1 MSTQPEQ
8 QTTAELFALAR
19 EIASACLKR
28 QKTLS
33 WDEAVGAAG
42 IASAMLADIAS
53 SHGDGDRA
61 NCIEHAKKRFNEGL
75 LVKVTKV
82 ATASGSTH

>member
-1 MSTQPEQ
+1 MSTQPVN
-8 QTTAELFALAR
+8 TAEIFELAR

-53 SHGDGDRA
+53 ANGDGEFS
-61 NCIEHAKKRFNEGL
+61 NCIEHARKRFNEGL
-75 LVKVTKV
+75 AVKVTRV
-82 ATASGSTH
+82 ATVSGSTH

>member
-1 MSTQPEQ
+1 MSTQPVN
-8 QTTAELFALAR
+8 TAEIFELAR
-19 EIASACLKR
+19 EIANACLKR

>member
-1 MSTQPEQ
+1 MSTQPVN
-8 QTTAELFALAR
+8 TAEIFELAR
-19 EIASACLKR
+19 EIANACLKR

-53 SHGDGDRA
+53 ANGDGELS
-61 NCIEHAKKRFNEGL
+61 NCIEHARKRFNEGL
-75 LVKVTKV
+75 AVKVTRV
-82 ATASGSTH
+82 ATVSGSTH